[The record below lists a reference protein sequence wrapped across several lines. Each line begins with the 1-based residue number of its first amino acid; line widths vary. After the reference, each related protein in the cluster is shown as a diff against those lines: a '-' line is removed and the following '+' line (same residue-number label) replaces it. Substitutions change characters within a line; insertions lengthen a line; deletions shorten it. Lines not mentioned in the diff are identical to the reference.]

1 MHTRMHAHSHA
12 CTHTCGDATQ
22 EAQAWQRC
30 RPVGWGQTRGCT
42 SANGASSAGLAGC
55 RALMTRP
62 PQDYAPWA
70 AALPYLYK
78 LERLLPCYAGKGL
91 LAGIFL
97 CGCAVSRRVFR
108 CPRKQVNE
116 AKPVL
121 VPSAPGPACRLAA
134 LGGRRAAAQLPAPA
148 PAGEQ
153 SISAQQPTAASASA
167 PSLLCRGVP
176 VRQAAGVSGHRST
189 FSQLLP
195 ATLQVLGGGSGS
207 NATSSAGASQLL
219 FSFRP
224 DAASVPAAHQTAGYQ
239 LLRCGGGGRVGWGC
253 A

>member
-1 MHTRMHAHSHA
+1 
-12 CTHTCGDATQ
+12 
-22 EAQAWQRC
+22 
-30 RPVGWGQTRGCT
+30 
-42 SANGASSAGLAGC
+42 
-55 RALMTRP
+55 MTRP

-78 LERLLPCYAGKGL
+78 LERLLPCYTGKGL

-153 SISAQQPTAASASA
+153 SISAQQPTAASTSA

-176 VRQAAGVSGHRST
+176 VLSGRQQALAATELEALSRNSCPQHCRFWAGAAAVMPPAPPALRSCSSASGRMQPACQPRTRQRATSCSGAAAAAGWVGGVPEQRHLMHAT
-189 FSQLLP
+189 FQ
-195 ATLQVLGGGSGS
+195 
-207 NATSSAGASQLL
+207 
-219 FSFRP
+219 
-224 DAASVPAAHQTAGYQ
+224 
-239 LLRCGGGGRVGWGC
+239 
-253 A
+253 